1 MLLEIDLGS
10 GTDDEI
16 AESIKAAL
24 PQWRSVKGV
33 EVNETGIVRFGY
45 GTIKNHKLQVGCD
58 AGHLTLGKRK
68 ELRISDDRLS
78 RLLYTDEDEE
88 TTTRLGYH
96 IKDSDR
102 PLAMKAAT
110 IDFIRQF
117 NFFMNRNPHLKNM
130 RVSDVMKLSDS
141 NDLEFPKSTT
151 AGQTVT
157 LQLGSSLLSFPNC
170 SYSDPITTTK
180 GKQNEQS
187 KYPPNSLARSYEQN
201 RLWQGTDLSSNQRR
215 FISTTNKNWFACN
228 CICRKRS

>member
-1 MLLEIDLGS
+1 MKPVSFVSAMEPL
-10 GTDDEI
+10 
-16 AESIKAAL
+16 
-24 PQWRSVKGV
+24 
-33 EVNETGIVRFGY
+33 
-45 GTIKNHKLQVGCD
+45 KNHKLQVGCD

-141 NDLEFPKSTT
+141 N
-151 AGQTVT
+151 
-157 LQLGSSLLSFPNC
+157 
-170 SYSDPITTTK
+170 
-180 GKQNEQS
+180 
-187 KYPPNSLARSYEQN
+187 
-201 RLWQGTDLSSNQRR
+201 
-215 FISTTNKNWFACN
+215 
-228 CICRKRS
+228 